1 MIAPRPA
8 TSWSFPPLFTAVGDS
23 GPVAARLDDFRA
35 ALGGFLHRPAAADS
49 GRREVNWD
57 GVPPALTN
65 VDTFPADFFNVS
77 STRGALLTEP
87 GAGFRVDSSGF
98 GAINAGLAAR
108 FKPFPLRKV
117 FMPVGS
123 NLTEVFFDVVHT
135 QTPGLVKG
143 CGVVFSDVD
152 RAGSTHVQFFN
163 ANDVVLADLEAPARS
178 GV

>member
-1 MIAPRPA
+1 
-8 TSWSFPPLFTAVGDS
+8 
-23 GPVAARLDDFRA
+23 
-35 ALGGFLHRPAAADS
+35 
-49 GRREVNWD
+49 
-57 GVPPALTN
+57 
-65 VDTFPADFFNVS
+65 
-77 STRGALLTEP
+77 
-87 GAGFRVDSSGF
+87 
-98 GAINAGLAAR
+98 
-108 FKPFPLRKV
+108 
-117 FMPVGS
+117 MPVGS